1 MLLKKIQISL
11 FALVV
16 SAIFASCSLPTAV
29 VKAPSKAK
37 EEFTVGSYKIITSE
51 STDSVQNFFK
61 YRYYP
66 VFHFAVVDG
75 SGNVTERYVG
85 AWQEYLS
92 RFAGELRTSQKAYLQ
107 GYPLFSPL
115 SNDELLSWRFPVF
128 EGEVSDLKN
137 VEPIRVSYWSLDKIT
152 GEESSEEML
161 ILSMLSVPQPEPLKA
176 DRKLAP
182 EYRENILRA
191 SAGIYDQMK
200 KFLILELQRR
210 QAAE

>member
-1 MLLKKIQISL
+1 M
-11 FALVV
+11 
-16 SAIFASCSLPTAV
+16 
-29 VKAPSKAK
+29 PSKAK

-66 VFHFAVVDG
+66 VFHFAVVDA

-92 RFAGELRTSQKAYLQ
+92 RFAGELSAKKKAYLQ
-107 GYPLFSPL
+107 GYPLFPPL
-115 SNDELLSWRFPVF
+115 SDGASQSWRFPVY
-128 EGEVSDLKN
+128 EDEVSDLTN

-152 GEESSEEML
+152 DETTSEEML
-161 ILSMLSVPQPEPLKA
+161 ILSMLSVPQIEPLKA
-176 DRKLAP
+176 DRKSDPA
-182 EYRENILRA
+182 YREKILQA
-191 SAGIYDQMK
+191 SPGIYDQMK

-210 QAAE
+210 QATE